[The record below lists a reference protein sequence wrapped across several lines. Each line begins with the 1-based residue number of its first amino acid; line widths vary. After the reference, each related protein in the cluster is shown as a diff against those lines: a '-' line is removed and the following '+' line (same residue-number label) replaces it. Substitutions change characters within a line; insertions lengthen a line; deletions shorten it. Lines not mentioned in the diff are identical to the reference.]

1 MRTPS
6 RTLHYMIY
14 SASINAYEITTGDL
28 DTTQKQKVSFIILF
42 HLLFTKNDLHVV
54 LGSIIVLSI
63 IYFLNIF
70 YLIYLQVM
78 SPSIT
83 LTLSLRQK

>member
-42 HLLFTKNDLHVV
+42 YLLFTKNDLHVV

-63 IYFLNIF
+63 IYYLNIF